1 MRNVGR
7 VSSSSRV
14 AAFVRLAAVVVAEA
28 GAVVLLHWLGSVA
41 YLQVGWADPVAWAQ
55 RTAAEDVLLAA
66 VRAGA
71 LATAYWLL
79 GSTVL
84 YVLARATRVPAAVR
98 AVQWAALPT
107 VRRLADRVVAV
118 TLSGSSLL
126 GGGVAAAQE
135 PPVPLPPAPVLAE
148 LDPAVYEPTPAG
160 DDSGGEAWPRME
172 VPLPA
177 PPLPAPAG
185 PGPADE
191 IPASV
196 TPPDDPTPSPLES
209 TAAVDSRREAV
220 PVAAPPRSE
229 RSDRTAPQPL
239 AAAGGVT
246 SPEAAPAVHVVTDGE
261 HLWGIAAATLQRDW
275 GRVPSTS
282 EVGGYWRQLVEANRD
297 RLRSSDPDLVHPGEQ
312 LTLPPTPTAPTA
324 T

>member
-66 VRAGA
+66 VRVGA
-71 LATAYWLL
+71 LAAAYWLL

-160 DDSGGEAWPRME
+160 DDSVGEAWPRME

-177 PPLPAPAG
+177 PPLRAPAG
-185 PGPADE
+185 PDPADE

-196 TPPDDPTPSPLES
+196 TPPDGPAPSPRES
-209 TAAVDSRREAV
+209 TAAAADAR

-229 RSDRTAPQPL
+229 RSDRTPPQPL
-239 AAAGGVT
+239 AAAG
-246 SPEAAPAVHVVTDGE
+246 EAATPTAPTAHVVADGE

-312 LTLPPTPTAPTA
+312 LVLPPTPTAPTA